1 MLDPNWDPY
10 ESLLRAEHQIMY
22 QAELLENLA
31 GQLSD
36 QSRLIEQMSH
46 KMTLIFE
53 AWGTQNKFNAGVF
66 ERLIEL
72 EKKHN
77 D

>member
-36 QSRLIEQMSH
+36 QSRLIEQMSY

-53 AWGTQNKFNAGVF
+53 ALGTQNKFNTGMF
-66 ERLIEL
+66 EQLMEL
-72 EKKHN
+72 KGKEQP
-77 D
+77 

>member
-1 MLDPNWDPY
+1 
-10 ESLLRAEHQIMY
+10 MY

-36 QSRLIEQMSH
+36 QSHLIEQMSH

-53 AWGTQNKFNAGVF
+53 ALGTQNKFNAGMF
-66 ERLIEL
+66 EKLIAL
-72 EKKHN
+72 ETKEQNITATKETN
-77 D
+77 DIIKSR